1 MLKSHDT
8 FTLSDSDRV
17 LLSQQARRHAAH
29 LARRLAAYPG
39 HAYDIYL
46 AGLNAIP
53 GIMARY
59 VPGDTM
65 GFYHAIDWPLRNAMV
80 SASVE
85 LLHTPECTE
94 LPSTLRRVMETGHL
108 L

>member
-1 MLKSHDT
+1 MIQQP

-17 LLSQQARRHAAH
+17 LLSEQARRHAAH
-29 LARRLAAYPG
+29 LARRLAHRTG

-46 AGLNAIP
+46 AGLNVIP
-53 GIMARY
+53 GILARY
-59 VPGDTM
+59 VPGDPM

-85 LLHTPECTE
+85 LLHTPECSE
-94 LPSTLRRVMETGHL
+94 LPPTLRRVVETGHL